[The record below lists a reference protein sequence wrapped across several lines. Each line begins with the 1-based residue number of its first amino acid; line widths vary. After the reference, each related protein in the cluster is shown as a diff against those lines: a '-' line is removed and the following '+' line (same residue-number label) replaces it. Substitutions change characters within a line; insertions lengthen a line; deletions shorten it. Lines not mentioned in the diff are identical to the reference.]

1 MAIVTIISDWNR
13 NDYYLASLKGR
24 ILGNCPGTNIIDI
37 THQITPFNS
46 AQAAFVLRN
55 CFRNFP
61 EGTVHLIC
69 VNSES
74 TKEKPH
80 VAVKALNHYFIG
92 CNNGI
97 FGLIFD
103 DEPEEAVILHQDK
116 IQTESFPELSVFADI
131 ACNIIKNNRLQ
142 QLGTPV
148 KSLLKQIPMLPT
160 IDESVINGSVIYIDS
175 YRNAITNITQ
185 ELFDKIAKGRRFEMY
200 IQSNY
205 YKINRINKK
214 YNESSTGEL
223 LALFNSSG
231 LLEIAI
237 NSGNTAD
244 LLNLN
249 INSTV
254 RIKFY
259 G

>member
-1 MAIVTIISDWNR
+1 MAIITIISDWNR
-13 NDYYLASLKGR
+13 NDNYLASLKGR
-24 ILGNCPGTNIIDI
+24 ILSNCPDTNIIDI

-46 AQAAFVLRN
+46 AQAAFVLRH

-69 VNSES
+69 VNSEA

-80 VAVKALNHYFIG
+80 VAVKAMNHYFIG

-103 DEPEEAVILHQDK
+103 EDPEEAVILENQ
-116 IQTESFPELSVFADI
+116 IQSEIFPELFVFADC
-131 ACNIIKNNRLQ
+131 ACKIIKNNKLHQ
-142 QLGTPV
+142 IGTPV
-148 KSLLKQIPMLPT
+148 KSLAKQIPMLPT

-175 YRNAITNITQ
+175 YRNAITNITH
-185 ELFDKIAKGRRFEMY
+185 ELFDKIGKGRRFEIY

-205 YKINRINKK
+205 YKITRINKK
-214 YNESSTGEL
+214 YNESSTGEM

-237 NSGNTAD
+237 NSGNAAD

-249 INSTV
+249 INSTI
-254 RIKFY
+254 RIKFN

>member
-1 MAIVTIISDWNR
+1 MAIVTIISDWNK

-24 ILGNCPGTNIIDI
+24 ILCSCPDTKIIDI

-55 CFRNFP
+55 CFRHFP
-61 EGTVHLIC
+61 EDTVHLIC
-69 VNSES
+69 VNVES
-74 TKEKPH
+74 TKDKHH

-97 FGLIFD
+97 FGLLFD
-103 DEPEEAVILHQDK
+103 EDPEEAVILDKHQL
-116 IQTESFPELSVFADI
+116 QSESFPELTIFADC
-131 ACNIIKNNRLQ
+131 ACNILKKVKLQ
-142 QLGTPV
+142 QIGTPV

-175 YRNAITNITQ
+175 YRNAITNITK
-185 ELFDKIAKGRRFEMY
+185 ELFDKIGNGRRFEMY

-214 YNESSTGEL
+214 YNESSTGEM

-237 NSGNTAD
+237 NSGNAAD
-244 LLNLN
+244 LLNLG

>member
-1 MAIVTIISDWNR
+1 MAIVTITSDWNK
-13 NDYYLASLKGR
+13 NDHYLASLKGR
-24 ILGNCPGTNIIDI
+24 ILTACPDAIIIDI

-69 VNSES
+69 VNAES

-80 VAVKALNHYFIG
+80 VAVKALNHFFIG
-92 CNNGI
+92 TDNGI
-97 FGLIFD
+97 FGLLFD
-103 DEPEEAVILHQDK
+103 EEPEEAVMLTK
-116 IQTESFPELSVFADI
+116 NNVKTESFPELYIFAEF
-131 ACNIIKNNRLQ
+131 ACKILKNNKLQ
-142 QLGTPV
+142 PLGTPV
-148 KSLLKQIPMLPT
+148 KSLSKKIPMLPT

-175 YRNAITNITQ
+175 YRNAITNISR
-185 ELFDKIAKGRRFEMY
+185 ELFEKIGKGRKFEMF

-205 YKINRINKK
+205 YKINHINNK
-214 YNESSTGEL
+214 YSESSTGEM

-231 LLEIAI
+231 FLEIAI
-237 NSGNTAD
+237 NSGNAAD

-259 G
+259 